1 MVIAEIS
8 VVPIGTKTP
17 SVSKYVAK
25 AIEAIKQQPRVNFQ
39 LTAMGTLLEG
49 ELGDVL
55 AAATKMHNSIFGE
68 KIRRVVTNIRID
80 DRRDKIVHMDHKVQ
94 SVLQQLVKK

>member
-8 VVPIGTKTP
+8 IVPIGTKTS

-25 AIEAIKQQPRVNFQ
+25 AIESLRQQSKVNYS

-55 AAATKMHNSIFGE
+55 AVAAKMHNSIFSEGI
-68 KIRRVVTNIRID
+68 KRIVTDIRID
-80 DRRDKIVHMDHKVQ
+80 DRRDKKVNMDHKVR
-94 SVLQQLVKK
+94 SVMGKLT